1 MRVYLDNSA
10 TTAMAREVIEAMLP
24 YFSEEMGNAQSVHSF
39 GQRAK
44 AAVEKARREVAA
56 LINAA
61 PNEIVFVGGGTEA
74 DNFAIRGIA
83 EAHRKSGN
91 HIITTKI
98 EHPAVLATCEAL
110 ERTGFRVTY
119 LPVSA
124 GGLVSLD
131 DVRGAIGEGTTLV
144 SVMHANNET
153 GTIQPIEEIAG
164 IVTAARASGLKHLH
178 FHTDAVQSVGKIPV
192 DVKRLGVDLLSLSGH
207 KLHGP
212 KGVGAIF
219 IRKGTRLTKLLYGG
233 HHERDRRAGT
243 ENVPAI
249 VGLGRAAEVA
259 RIQLQERAARMRE
272 LRDHLEQQLL
282 ARVLHSRINGDPIS
296 RVPNISN
303 MSFQAVDGES
313 LLIALDLKGIAVS
326 TGSACSSGSLEPSHV
341 LSALGLTREEVRG
354 SLRFSLSAYT
364 TRDEIDYV
372 VAALEETVARLRQM
386 LPPDEYAASELN
398 SKRIRLTAEDAE
410 ERREELV

>member
-10 TTAMAREVIEAMLP
+10 TTAMAHEVIEAMLP

-83 EAHRKSGN
+83 ESHRKSGN

-110 ERTGFRVTY
+110 EQMGFRVTY
-119 LPVSA
+119 LPVSTSGIVCA
-124 GGLVSLD
+124 D
-131 DVRGAIGEGTTLV
+131 DVRSAIEEDTILV
-144 SVMHANNET
+144 SIMHANNET
-153 GTIQPIEEIAG
+153 GTIQPVEEIAG
-164 IVTAARASGLKHLH
+164 IVAEARARGLKRLH
-178 FHTDAVQSVGKIPV
+178 FHADAVQSVGKLPI
-192 DVKRLGVDLLSLSGH
+192 DVKQMGVDLLSLSGH
-207 KLHGP
+207 KFHGP
-212 KGVGAIF
+212 KGVGALF
-219 IRKGTRLTKLLYGG
+219 VRKGTRLTKLLYGG

-249 VGLGRAAEVA
+249 VGLGRAAELA
-259 RIQLQERAARMRE
+259 RNQLDERAARMRE
-272 LRDHLEQQLL
+272 LRDHLEQQLRE
-282 ARVLHSRINGDPIS
+282 RVQDFRINGDAVR

-303 MSFQAVDGES
+303 LSFQGVDGES

-326 TGSACSSGSLEPSHV
+326 TGSACASGSVEPSHV
-341 LSALGLTREEVRG
+341 LTALGLAREEVRG

-372 VAALEETVARLRQM
+372 VAALEETVKRLRRM
-386 LPPDEYAASELN
+386 LPTDEESAS
-398 SKRIRLTAEDAE
+398 RLV
-410 ERREELV
+410 LS

>member
-1 MRVYLDNSA
+1 MKVYLDNSA

-24 YFSEEMGNAQSVHSF
+24 YFAEEMGNAQSVHSF

-44 AAVEKARREVAA
+44 AAIEKARREVAA

-61 PNEIVFVGGGTEA
+61 PNEIVFLSGGTEA
-74 DNFAIRGIA
+74 DNSAIRGIA
-83 EAHRKSGN
+83 EAHRQSGN

-110 ERTGFRVTY
+110 EQTGFRVTY

-124 GGLVSLD
+124 SGFVSVD
-131 DVRGAIGEGTTLV
+131 DVRNAIEKETILI

-164 IVTAARASGLKHLH
+164 VVADARARGLKRLH
-178 FHTDAVQSVGKIPV
+178 FHTDAVQSVTKIPV

-207 KLHGP
+207 KIHGP
-212 KGVGAIF
+212 KGVGALF
-219 IRKGTRLTKLLYGG
+219 IRKGTRLTKLLHGG

-249 VGLGRAAEVA
+249 VGLGRAAELS
-259 RIQLQERAARMRE
+259 RLHLQERAARMRE
-272 LRDHLEQQLL
+272 LRDRLEQQLQ
-282 ARVLHSRINGDPIS
+282 ARIQHLKINGDPIR
-296 RVPNISN
+296 RVSNISN
-303 MSFQAVDGES
+303 LSFQGVDGES

-326 TGSACSSGSLEPSHV
+326 TGSACASGSVEPSHV
-341 LSALGLTREEVRG
+341 LTALGLKREQVRA
-354 SLRFSLSAYT
+354 SLRFSLGAYT
-364 TRDEIDYV
+364 TADEIDYA
-372 VAALEETVARLRQM
+372 VAVLEETVERLRRM
-386 LPPDEYAASELN
+386 LPADEQPVSQLALS
-398 SKRIRLTAEDAE
+398 
-410 ERREELV
+410 